1 MIRGNPASRGTET
14 SAEVLVEQKKKHLKY
29 FEGQIQALV
38 HWRSE
43 DSTRIYMDRICQ
55 VNAREKVSFTVTN
68 ANSLPRIDPVAYK
81 DQHEIILPDV
91 VRMPSQSLSTLIHGH
106 EREQLTPDRPG
117 SLQRSERDQNE
128 IILHDVVRIASQI
141 NIDA

>member
-1 MIRGNPASRGTET
+1 MAGNE
-14 SAEVLVEQKKKHLKY
+14 HLKY
-29 FEGQIQALV
+29 FEQIQALV
-38 HWRSE
+38 PWSSE
-43 DSTRIYMDRICQ
+43 DSTRICGHMDIICQ
-55 VNAREKVSFTVTN
+55 ANAREKVSFTVTN